1 MTNRSSQLSD
11 PPKNAS
17 KMVKT
22 VTSQELFGVAQL
34 VEIKH
39 GAEIYQLR
47 LTKSAK
53 LILTK

>member
-1 MTNRSSQLSD
+1 MIDKSSQPSNALKSA
-11 PPKNAS
+11 PKAI
-17 KMVKT
+17 KT
-22 VTSQELFGVAQL
+22 VTSQELFGDTQL

-39 GAEIYQLR
+39 GTEVYQLR